1 MTFLLG
7 YFVQKNNFMKSNFRT
22 KKNFSKE
29 SAPVTFFDSRF
40 LLLSKISEM
49 RNAQCTYSAT
59 F

>member
-29 SAPVTFFDSRF
+29 SATVTFFDSRF

-49 RNAQCTYSAT
+49 RNAQ
-59 F
+59 